1 MVNIRNFWNIIKLEI
16 NEKPSFI
23 FLVAALL
30 CIPLNYAFNSISLI
44 LLFGITLLTFKKKYF
59 KVEIHL
65 LLPILLYLL
74 MLLSL
79 FWTVDL
85 PRTQSALLK
94 ELPLLIVPICFLLFG
109 NLSAID
115 KQKILKFYSFGI
127 VLFTV
132 FYLIKA
138 IIRFYFTNDSSVFFY
153 HELVTKDV
161 NAIHVSLYVAIA
173 FFYFYTK
180 SNKKI
185 VDFVLLV
192 LLAIV
197 VFLLSSTN
205 TIIIFILLMI
215 CYHLFYSKVSKKL
228 RLKNLILLII
238 LIFSLSFIGKIKDQL
253 LEEYETLMT
262 DSSVNDVISKENE
275 KVYNV
280 SIKQAWTNPV
290 FKQNDYFPG
299 TAFRVY
305 QMRIFIE
312 MLQEKGIFWNGF
324 GLDASYSEI
333 EKKGIQ
339 YNIFLGNEKQAG
351 YQTKNFHNQYIQI
364 FAELGVFGL
373 LLFLSMLFITIR
385 NAFNNKNF
393 IQITFAV
400 LMISLFVT
408 ESFIWRQRGITFFIL
423 MYCIF
428 NSDIK
433 LEKTVAH

>member
-1 MVNIRNFWNIIKLEI
+1 MVNIHKFWNIIKLEI
-16 NEKPSFI
+16 IENPSFI

-44 LLFGITLLTFKKKYF
+44 LLFVMTLITFKKKYF
-59 KVEIHL
+59 KIEIHL

-74 MLLSL
+74 MLLSV

-85 PRTQSALLK
+85 ARTQSALLK
-94 ELPLLIVPICFLLFG
+94 ELPLLIVPICFVLFG
-109 NLSAID
+109 NLSAIE

-127 VLFTV
+127 VIFAV

-138 IIRFYFTNDSSVFFY
+138 FIRFFITNDSSVFFY

-180 SNKKI
+180 PNKKI

-215 CYHLFYSKVSKKL
+215 CYHLFYSKISKKL

-238 LIFSLSFIGKIKDQL
+238 LIFSLSFIGKIKDQF

-290 FKQNDYFPG
+290 FQQNDYFPG

-364 FAELGVFGL
+364 FAELGFFGL
-373 LLFLSMLFITIR
+373 LLILAMLYITIK
-385 NAFNNKNF
+385 NAFRNKDF
-393 IQITFAV
+393 IQIAFAV
-400 LMISLFVT
+400 LMISLFMT
-408 ESFIWRQRGITFFIL
+408 ESFLWRQRGITFFIL

-428 NSDIK
+428 NSNIRLK
-433 LEKTVAH
+433 KTVAQ

>member
-1 MVNIRNFWNIIKLEI
+1 MV
-16 NEKPSFI
+16 
-23 FLVAALL
+23 
-30 CIPLNYAFNSISLI
+30 
-44 LLFGITLLTFKKKYF
+44 
-59 KVEIHL
+59 
-65 LLPILLYLL
+65 
-74 MLLSL
+74 LSL

-85 PRTQSALLK
+85 SRTQSALLK
-94 ELPLLIVPICFLLFG
+94 ELPLIIVPFCFILFG
-109 NLSAID
+109 NLSALE

-127 VLFTV
+127 VIFTI

-138 IIRFYFTNDSSVFFY
+138 IIRFYITNDSSVFFH

-161 NAIHVSLYVAIA
+161 NAIHVSIYVAIA

-185 VDFVLLV
+185 VDFLPLL
-192 LLAIV
+192 LLALA

-215 CYHLFYSKVSKKL
+215 CYHLFYSKISNKL

-238 LIFSLSFIGKIKDQL
+238 LIFSMSFIGKIKDQL
-253 LEEYETLMT
+253 IEEYETLMT
-262 DSSVNDVISKENE
+262 DSSVNDVISKENK

-290 FKQNDYFPG
+290 FNQNDFFPG
-299 TAFRVY
+299 AAFRVY
-305 QMRIFIE
+305 QMRIFLE

-324 GLDASYSEI
+324 GVDASYSEI

-364 FAELGVFGL
+364 FAELGIFGL
-373 LLFLSMLFITIR
+373 LLILTMLFITIQ
-385 NAFNNKNF
+385 NAFKNKDF
-393 IQITFAV
+393 IQIAFAI
-400 LMISLFVT
+400 LMISLFMT
-408 ESFIWRQRGITFFIL
+408 ESFLWRQRGITFFIL

-428 NSDIK
+428 NSDLNLK
-433 LEKTVAH
+433 KTVAN

>member
-1 MVNIRNFWNIIKLEI
+1 MVNIHKFWNIIKLEI
-16 NEKPSFI
+16 IENPSFI

-44 LLFGITLLTFKKKYF
+44 LLFVMTLITFKKKYF
-59 KVEIHL
+59 KIEIHL

-74 MLLSL
+74 MLLSV

-85 PRTQSALLK
+85 ARTQSALLK
-94 ELPLLIVPICFLLFG
+94 ELPLLIVPICFVLFG
-109 NLSAID
+109 NLSAIE

-127 VLFTV
+127 VIFAV

-138 IIRFYFTNDSSVFFY
+138 FIRFFITNDSSVFFY

-180 SNKKI
+180 PNKKI

-215 CYHLFYSKVSKKL
+215 CYHLFYSKISKKL

-238 LIFSLSFIGKIKDQL
+238 LVFSLSFIGKIKDQF

-280 SIKQAWTNPV
+280 SIKQAWTNPI
-290 FKQNDYFPG
+290 FQQNDYFPG

-364 FAELGVFGL
+364 FAELGFFGL
-373 LLFLSMLFITIR
+373 LLILAMLYITIK
-385 NAFNNKNF
+385 NAFRNKDF
-393 IQITFAV
+393 IQIAFAV
-400 LMISLFVT
+400 LMISLFMT
-408 ESFIWRQRGITFFIL
+408 ESFLWRQRGITFFIL

-428 NSDIK
+428 NSNIK
-433 LEKTVAH
+433 PEKTVAH

>member
-1 MVNIRNFWNIIKLEI
+1 MESIRNFWNIIKLEI
-16 NEKPSFI
+16 NENPRFI
-23 FLVAALL
+23 FLVATLL
-30 CIPLNYAFNSISLI
+30 CIPLNYAFNSIALI
-44 LLFGITLLTFKKKYF
+44 LLFGVTVFTFKKKCC

-65 LLPILLYLL
+65 LLPIILYLL
-74 MLLSL
+74 MVLSL

-85 PRTQSALLK
+85 SRTQSALLK
-94 ELPLLIVPICFLLFG
+94 ELPLIIVPICFILFG
-109 NLSAID
+109 NLSALE

-127 VLFTV
+127 VIFTV

-138 IIRFYFTNDSSVFFY
+138 IVKFYITNDSSVFFH

-161 NAIHVSLYVAIA
+161 NAIHVSIYVAIA

-185 VDFVLLV
+185 VDFLPLL
-192 LLAIV
+192 LLALA

-215 CYHLFYSKVSKKL
+215 CYHLFYSKISNKL

-238 LIFSLSFIGKIKDQL
+238 LIFSMSFIGKIKDQL
-253 LEEYETLMT
+253 IEEYETLMT

-290 FKQNDYFPG
+290 FNQNDFFPG
-299 TAFRVY
+299 AAFRVY
-305 QMRIFIE
+305 QMRIFLE

-324 GLDASYSEI
+324 GVDASYSEI

-364 FAELGVFGL
+364 FAELGIFGL
-373 LLFLSMLFITIR
+373 LLILTMLFITIQ
-385 NAFNNKNF
+385 NAFKNKDF
-393 IQITFAV
+393 IQIAFAI
-400 LMISLFVT
+400 LMISLFMT
-408 ESFIWRQRGITFFIL
+408 ESFLWRQRGITFFIL
-423 MYCIF
+423 MYCVF
-428 NSDIK
+428 NSDLNLK
-433 LEKTVAH
+433 KTVAN